1 VTKQD
6 GNRYCLAAAE
16 EELRRAILAE
26 RAGIKGA
33 GMRRQRAEIEVEKW
47 RRRCLV
53 ADANVSRHFGPGEL
67 P

>member
-1 VTKQD
+1 MSKAE
-6 GNRYCLAAAE
+6 GNHFLLAEAE

-53 ADANVSRHFGPGEL
+53 ADANVSRHFGPGEQ